1 MSGLLP
7 EPRTAGQSPRLVVG
21 SVVTSAFLVGFGGG
35 VVFPNFPTLGA
46 VLGISPVFVGIVLS
60 ANRFSRLVSNAPAGA
75 IVDSYGT
82 RAPFV
87 IGLGIQMLATIGY
100 VVAVGAPNP
109 GAWFLTAR
117 LFHGVGSALVF
128 ATSYTI
134 IATVTTEETRGTSMG
149 LIRGGSILG
158 FPAGLVLGGIVS
170 ELAGNTEAF
179 LAAAALAAAAT
190 VLAFLTVPE
199 THDTDSHG
207 QTADDEESGENT
219 QLFSLQALDTSVPT
233 LSLGLVN
240 FGLWFSY
247 IGLVFASLV
256 LLLEA
261 KEIAVFGFEAQGSS
275 GIFMGTTITVEVC
288 FMALGGYITDRQ
300 SSRVPTLTSF
310 VVLFAAGLA
319 VLPWV
324 ASARALGAVC
334 LVVGIGAGGTLGPLM
349 ALLADFTPSE
359 RMGRASGT
367 VNIFSDI
374 GGGLGPIVGLPLID
388 AVGFRL
394 VYMLSALL
402 PLVGAVVLLAGL
414 YWQTGRLFPSKES
427 EPTDVPG
434 S

>member
-1 MSGLLP
+1 MSGLFP

-35 VVFPNFPTLGA
+35 VVFPIFPTLGA

-87 IGLGIQMLATIGY
+87 IGLGIQTLATIGY
-100 VVAVGAPNP
+100 VIAVGAPNP

-134 IATVTTEETRGTSMG
+134 IATVTSEETRGTSMG

-158 FPAGLVLGGIVS
+158 FPAGLVLGGIAS

-179 LAAAALAAAAT
+179 LTAAALAAAAT

-199 THDTDSHG
+199 THDTDSHDHP
-207 QTADDEESGENT
+207 DDAGERA

-261 KEIAVFGFEAQGSS
+261 KEIAVFGFGAQGSS
-275 GIFMGTTITVEVC
+275 GIFMGITITVEVC

-324 ASARALGAVC
+324 ASARALGVVC
-334 LVVGIGAGGTLGPLM
+334 LVVGVGAGGTLGPLM

-367 VNIFSDI
+367 INIFSDI

-388 AVGFRL
+388 AVGFRP
-394 VYMLSALL
+394 VYMASALL

-414 YWQTGRLFPSKES
+414 YWQTGRLFPSKGTEA
-427 EPTDVPG
+427 TDVPG

>member
-1 MSGLLP
+1 MSGLFP

-35 VVFPNFPTLGA
+35 VVFPIFPTLGA

-87 IGLGIQMLATIGY
+87 IGLGIQTLATIGY
-100 VVAVGAPNP
+100 VIAVGAPNP

-134 IATVTTEETRGTSMG
+134 IATVTSEETRGTSMG

-158 FPAGLVLGGIVS
+158 FPAGLVLGGIAS

-179 LAAAALAAAAT
+179 LTAAALAAAAT

-199 THDTDSHG
+199 THDTDSHDHP
-207 QTADDEESGENT
+207 DDAGERA

-275 GIFMGTTITVEVC
+275 GIFMGITITVEVC

-324 ASARALGAVC
+324 ASARALGVVC
-334 LVVGIGAGGTLGPLM
+334 LVVGVGAGGTLGPLM

-367 VNIFSDI
+367 INIFSDI

-388 AVGFRL
+388 AVGFRP
-394 VYMLSALL
+394 VYMASALL

-414 YWQTGRLFPSKES
+414 YWQTGRLFPSKGTEA
-427 EPTDVPG
+427 TDVPG